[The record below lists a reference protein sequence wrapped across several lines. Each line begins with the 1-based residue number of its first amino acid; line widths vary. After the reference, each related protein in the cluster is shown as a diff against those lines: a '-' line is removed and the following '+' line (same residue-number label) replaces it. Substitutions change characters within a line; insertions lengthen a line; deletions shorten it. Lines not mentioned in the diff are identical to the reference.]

1 MFFLLLSILSGI
13 TIVLCFKWVDRLDLN
28 AFTVIVLNYLV
39 AFLLGFIL
47 IKKELWSLGHLSA
60 GEMVT
65 ALVLGILFVI
75 MFRIL
80 GASVK
85 TAGMGI
91 STIAA
96 KISVALPIAF
106 SIIAYHEPLSLQKS
120 AGIGLA
126 MTALF
131 LTVYQKENSKKHAFL
146 LPVLLFA
153 GMGIVDSM
161 VKFVQ
166 VSYLKEYN
174 ILPFS
179 ALVFFISFFT
189 GMIMKM
195 IEKKRLIEH
204 LSMSLFLTGIL
215 LGTANLGSL
224 YFFIRALDSGFL
236 DSSLIFTINNLSIL
250 ILTVLTGVLFFR
262 ERLSLL
268 NWAGFLLSLVSLYI
282 IFEG

>member
-1 MFFLLLSILSGI
+1 MFFLLLSVLSGI
-13 TIVLCFKWVDRLDLN
+13 TIVLCFKWVDRLGLN

-47 IKKELWSLGHLSA
+47 IKKELQSIGHPSA
-60 GEMVT
+60 GEMGS
-65 ALVLGILFVI
+65 ALFIGILFVI

-96 KISVALPIAF
+96 KISVAIPITF
-106 SIIAYHEPLSLQKS
+106 SIIAYHEHLSLQKTT
-120 AGIGLA
+120 GIALA

-131 LTVYQKENSKKHAFL
+131 LTVYRKEGSKKQTFL

-153 GMGIVDSM
+153 GMGVVDSM

-166 VSYLKEYN
+166 VTYLEEHN
-174 ILPFS
+174 TLPFS
-179 ALVFFISFFT
+179 TLVFLIAFFT
-189 GMIMKM
+189 GLLMKM
-195 IEKKRLIEH
+195 TEKRKLLENFSIPIV
-204 LSMSLFLTGIL
+204 LTGIL

-236 DSSLIFTINNLSIL
+236 DSSLIFTINNLGIL
-250 ILTVLTGVLFFR
+250 LLTVLTGVLFFR
-262 ERLSLL
+262 ERLNLL
-268 NWAGFLLSLVSLYI
+268 NWAGFFLSLISLYI